1 MKFSRRKISS
11 EVKGDALDGDET
23 MSDEEEDEDE
33 RTFSR
38 VSITTIATYYT
49 LRRLNENLEVLRQS
63 LDDRDH
69 LPSVIELREALRS
82 TMEYNESM
90 MGWSDD
96 LLNHFRHGACLS
108 VTAGEKKKIEAES
121 REMASKLVPHP
132 VERPSSTATVS
143 HNDEISD
150 SPATPETSPVPV
162 RKEKKSKKT
171 ATSKIPGGDQVNRP
185 KANDDGG
192 GGGGIAASDES
203 KSKDDEDGRV
213 GEQLEG
219 EPVLDQDETRLQ
231 LQRQARAIVAEVEGR
246 FNEDSIVLVAIP
258 VLALV
263 LDRLERSFDPNSP
276 SLIDVVDIA
285 KDLMILVRNNPRLIK
300 MFASKD
306 NQLGQQLMARAK
318 QLEAE
323 NPTYGYYKDTI
334 GSLLSG
340 LGRSTSKSTTEKE
353 TSASD
358 SVTVDLSP
366 FDGYARALR
375 QFESRTD
382 QSGKQP
388 ELDGGA
394 TKDEVAKL
402 RIKIKYGR
410 LLKLVASNV
419 IHLAIWFDFCDCV
432 SMDLLFGGADSLL
445 RKPAK
450 ITKDSLLV
458 KARTLWDLV
467 VVDTPFDPLRTTF
480 VGRDDR
486 STNSHE
492 SSVQAT
498 CTLNEVRKIR
508 PRPNNVLING

>member
-1 MKFSRRKISS
+1 M
-11 EVKGDALDGDET
+11 
-23 MSDEEEDEDE
+23 
-33 RTFSR
+33 
-38 VSITTIATYYT
+38 
-49 LRRLNENLEVLRQS
+49 
-63 LDDRDH
+63 
-69 LPSVIELREALRS
+69 
-82 TMEYNESM
+82 
-90 MGWSDD
+90 
-96 LLNHFRHGACLS
+96 
-108 VTAGEKKKIEAES
+108 
-121 REMASKLVPHP
+121 
-132 VERPSSTATVS
+132 
-143 HNDEISD
+143 
-150 SPATPETSPVPV
+150 
-162 RKEKKSKKT
+162 
-171 ATSKIPGGDQVNRP
+171 
-185 KANDDGG
+185 
-192 GGGGIAASDES
+192 
-203 KSKDDEDGRV
+203 
-213 GEQLEG
+213 
-219 EPVLDQDETRLQ
+219 
-231 LQRQARAIVAEVEGR
+231 
-246 FNEDSIVLVAIP
+246 
-258 VLALV
+258 
-263 LDRLERSFDPNSP
+263 
-276 SLIDVVDIA
+276 IDVVDIA

-458 KARTLWDLV
+458 KARTLWDLI
-467 VVDTPFDPLRTTF
+467 VVDTPFDPLRNTLLRYIERALIPGLESHEREALEVAEFIRKYSTDTRIGTKKGVEHDRPTLMKQGWTRFESQSLSGQAPTGDATCSQKGTTSIRQVASLAMGALARDSIMSRVPSGVF
-480 VGRDDR
+480 PRGNLIRELVVLSSEGILRDYDFFCKEWKFFGKSSHSLDTDFIKTMNQNLKDAEEDLKTDIHIVIDDR
-486 STNSHE
+486 IQIE
-492 SSVQAT
+492 SLRRLVNGA
-498 CTLNEVRKIR
+498 NDDDVRG
-508 PRPNNVLING
+508 V